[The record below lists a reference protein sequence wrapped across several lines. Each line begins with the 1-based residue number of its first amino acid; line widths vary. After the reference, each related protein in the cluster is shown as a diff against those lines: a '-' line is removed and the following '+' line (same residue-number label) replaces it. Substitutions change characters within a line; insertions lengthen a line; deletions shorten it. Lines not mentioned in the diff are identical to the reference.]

1 MVLLKMIWAKLQSQ
15 SSRSEMEKIAMK
27 TASKLGAEFWP
38 VSALTGENVEEI
50 FRRMAALA
58 FNNLLQR
65 EAERHHSPVAIG
77 TIG

>member
-1 MVLLKMIWAKLQSQ
+1 MTMIWTKLQSQ

-38 VSALTGENVEEI
+38 VSALTGENVDEI
-50 FRRMAALA
+50 FHRMAALA

-65 EAERHHSPVAIG
+65 EMERHHSHVAIG